1 MKRNQINRRAFLAQA
16 GVGTLGVSTI
26 LSPSIKAGR
35 TDINGKI
42 TLGFI
47 GIGMMGRGHLG
58 RFLKHPEVEVVALCD
73 VAQVRLEDAWERV
86 QKAYGSR
93 QKSGHYRGCAMYRDF
108 RDLIARDD
116 IDAVVIATPDHWHVI
131 PAIMAAEA
139 GKDIYC
145 EKPLTLFIGEGRVL
159 VDAVRRN
166 RTVFQTGSQQRSE
179 FGGKFHRAA
188 ELVRNGRIGKVK
200 TIRVGVG
207 PSPKP
212 CDLPEKETPADIDWD
227 MWIGPSPYRGFNE
240 ALCPVDVHRHFPAFR
255 RYREYAGGSLADM
268 GAHHFDIAQW
278 ALGMD
283 HSGPIRVDPP
293 ASPMETG
300 LKFTYA
306 NGTVMYHGGPS
317 GCTFEGTDGSLY
329 VDRSKLEAHPS
340 SILKERIGN
349 FEIQLEKATNHRQNW
364 IDAIRSGTM
373 PIADVEIG
381 HRTASVCHLANLGY
395 QLRRSL
401 RWNPSSERFEG
412 DDKANTHVDRPYR
425 APWATL

>member
-1 MKRNQINRRAFLAQA
+1 
-16 GVGTLGVSTI
+16 
-26 LSPSIKAGR
+26 
-35 TDINGKI
+35 
-42 TLGFI
+42 
-47 GIGMMGRGHLG
+47 
-58 RFLKHPEVEVVALCD
+58 
-73 VAQVRLEDAWERV
+73 
-86 QKAYGSR
+86 
-93 QKSGHYRGCAMYRDF
+93 
-108 RDLIARDD
+108 
-116 IDAVVIATPDHWHVI
+116 
-131 PAIMAAEA
+131 AEA

-329 VDRSKLEAHPS
+329 VDRNKLEAHPA